1 MAPCDPCAEAT
12 TTPVSPFMQ
21 HFIPRDVAHLHHV
34 PTSAVIPTA
43 DDVDAEQKHSS
54 WLPSSSLSV
63 IPNRRASHDTEK
75 PILMSRPTQRR
86 PSLMDLRIDV
96 EDGAPSVCP
105 SCHLRR
111 RSSVETAELR
121 SPKSVHIVLDMCC
134 GEFCPDLSLTQ
145 VESPPIAH
153 PRARHSRLCEQ
164 QQSSQGP
171 TSAQQVDVQS
181 ITIPPDEKIRCDQT
195 SDNIPSD
202 VQESDKTCAKEDEVG
217 CWSPGDFD

>member
-21 HFIPRDVAHLHHV
+21 HFVPRDVAHLHHV
-34 PTSAVIPTA
+34 PGSAVIPTA

-54 WLPSSSLSV
+54 WLPSSSLSI

-96 EDGAPSVCP
+96 EDSASRVCP

-111 RSSVETAELR
+111 RSSVETADLR
-121 SPKSVHIVLDMCC
+121 SPKSVHIV
-134 GEFCPDLSLTQ
+134 
-145 VESPPIAH
+145 
-153 PRARHSRLCEQ
+153 RHVLR
-164 QQSSQGP
+164 
-171 TSAQQVDVQS
+171 
-181 ITIPPDEKIRCDQT
+181 
-195 SDNIPSD
+195 
-202 VQESDKTCAKEDEVG
+202 
-217 CWSPGDFD
+217 